1 MTAVVAIV
9 GEKLFDLI
17 LGETFHGALGKVMEG
32 RAKMAR
38 EEIVKQ
44 LQKGKLGAIADDDA
58 AAAMFTYLR
67 AAQEGAARIN
77 LRMMAEAFVNASR
90 EPTFAPDEFRRQS
103 IALASLSRDEVLLLA
118 AFLRANRAAAP
129 GPGEPNDGTKAMS
142 VAWASI
148 LADKSQFP
156 PAFDAIALAAALA
169 RTGWVVPGSGFG
181 AITYYTTGA
190 FDGVARLVD
199 FELARM
205 ELETPGKT

>member
-1 MTAVVAIV
+1 MSVLLTIA

-17 LGETFHGALGKVMEG
+17 LGETFHGALGRIMAG
-32 RAKMAR
+32 RAEMAR

-77 LRMMAEAFVNASR
+77 LRMMAEAFVNASH
-90 EPTFAPDEFRRQS
+90 EPTFAPNEFRHQS
-103 IALASLSRDEVLLLA
+103 LAPASLSRGGVLLLA

-129 GPGEPNDGTKAMS
+129 GPGEPNDGTKSMS

-148 LADKSQFP
+148 LADTSQLP
-156 PAFDAIALAAALA
+156 PVLDCL
-169 RTGWVVPGSGFG
+169 
-181 AITYYTTGA
+181 
-190 FDGVARLVD
+190 
-199 FELARM
+199 
-205 ELETPGKT
+205 